1 MIQFLCQMVS
11 IGLIDNANIHILCEY
26 DGIVALI
33 FVLLIKRG
41 FYINIRYRSVLECRS
56 RGV

>member
-1 MIQFLCQMVS
+1 MVS

-33 FVLLIKRG
+33 FVFINKKGLLDKYTG
-41 FYINIRYRSVLECRS
+41 
-56 RGV
+56 

>member
-1 MIQFLCQMVS
+1 MVS

-26 DGIVALI
+26 GGFAALI